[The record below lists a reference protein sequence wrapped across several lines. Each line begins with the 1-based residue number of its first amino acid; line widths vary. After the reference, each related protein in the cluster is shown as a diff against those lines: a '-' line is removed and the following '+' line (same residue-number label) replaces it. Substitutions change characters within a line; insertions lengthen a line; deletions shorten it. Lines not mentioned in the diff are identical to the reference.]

1 MSLKD
6 LRRKKWKG
14 GKRREKDKQTVKG
27 TLAMRLLVTVTTAEL
42 KPP

>member
-1 MSLKD
+1 MKEMGWKWSL
-6 LRRKKWKG
+6 R